1 LSQNKL
7 KHNFSFIPQLFS
19 YGSSNT
25 SIQEIKEDL
34 TQEKTQKNIQEAT
47 KFVAKSSKMTE

>member
-47 KFVAKSSKMTE
+47 KLVAKSSKMTE